1 LEKGK
6 DIMLEKAKALRDT
19 LSRLRRTIHM
29 QPELGFEEFKTSALV
44 AQTLNDLGIEL
55 QTGVGKTGVV
65 ARLGNGQGPV
75 IGIRA
80 DMDALPILEANP
92 VEYRSQVPG
101 KMHAC
106 GHDAHTAMLM
116 GAAMLL
122 KDEPFEGEIRLL
134 FQPSEEKWDAE
145 GKSGATRMIDDGAI
159 EGLDAVIA
167 LHVNGTIERGKIGLN
182 EGYVLANSDRIAAKI
197 IGVGGHGAM
206 PHAARDPIF
215 MTAPI
220 LTAIH
225 GIVSRWV
232 KPTEPAVITVG
243 RLAGGTAANVIP
255 DTVELDLTLRSL
267 NSEVRE
273 QLIREVEQ
281 ALSIARVL
289 GGDYEIKVE
298 YGYPALYNDP
308 TVAGWLRDTATQMLG
323 PENVEVREVVMG
335 GEDFAFMARASRG
348 AMLFLGTRAPGGP
361 PKYVHHPEFDIDE
374 EALPI
379 GAALLAQT
387 ALRFVKGELG

>member
-1 LEKGK
+1 
-6 DIMLEKAKALRDT
+6 MLDKAKSLKDV
-19 LSRLRRTIHM
+19 LVRLRRTIHM
-29 QPELGFEEFKTSALV
+29 QPELGFEEVKTSALV
-44 AQTLNDLGIEL
+44 AETLNDLGIEF

-80 DMDALPILEANP
+80 DMDALPILEANEVP
-92 VEYRSQVPG
+92 YKSQVPG

-122 KDEPFEGEIRLL
+122 KDEPFNGEIRLL
-134 FQPSEEKWDAE
+134 FQPSEEKWDHE
-145 GKSGATRMIDDGAI
+145 GKSGASRMIDDGAI
-159 EGLDAVIA
+159 KGLDAVIA
-167 LHVNGTIERGKIGLN
+167 LHVNGNIEQGKIGIN
-182 EGYVLANSDRIAAKI
+182 EGYILANSDRISAKI
-197 IGVGGHGAM
+197 MGTGGHGAM

-232 KPTEPAVITVG
+232 KPIEPAVITVG
-243 RLAGGTAANVIP
+243 RLAAGTAANVIP
-255 DTVELDLTLRSL
+255 GTVELDMTLRSL
-267 NSEVRE
+267 SNEVRE

-281 ALSIARVL
+281 ALSIARAL
-289 GGDYEIKVE
+289 GGDYEMKVE
-298 YGYPALYNDP
+298 RGYPALYNDP
-308 TVAGWLRDTATQMLG
+308 EVAGWLRDTAGSLLG
-323 PENVEVREVVMG
+323 ADNVEAKEVSMG

-348 AMLFLGTRAPGGP
+348 AMFFLGTQTPGGP

-374 EALPI
+374 EALAI
-379 GAALLAQT
+379 GSAILAQT
-387 ALRFVKGELG
+387 ALRFVRGELAGTK